1 TSDLVEGDELLVRQ
15 AVANLVRN
23 SVVHN
28 VPGGWVRVDVRGTA
42 TAVVVEV
49 ENSGPLLTRELVA
62 TLPEP
67 FVRGAG
73 RARGSRD
80 GAGLGLAIV

>member
-1 TSDLVEGDELLVRQ
+1 
-15 AVANLVRN
+15 
-23 SVVHN
+23 
-28 VPGGWVRVDVRGTA
+28 A

-80 GAGLGLAIV
+80 GAGLGLAIVVSIARAHGGLLELWPREDGGLRARLHLPRRASFTAAR